1 MFQGFILL
9 EKKPRKWRYHMN
21 FIPSRDFSTKL
32 QTHHFHNLIR
42 RNNFHKTFQPYLSFT
57 PITNQCFRCK
67 LWVVLFL
74 KKRKLINKFVY
85 FEQVWWIDFQI
96 FIKVIESKYK
106 FNLCFY
112 FSFYMKSRKQKKK
125 KLKIYPFGLDFLHLL
140 FKKISN
146 SRIKRMLSKKDNLV
160 KILYFQRF

>member
-9 EKKPRKWRYHMN
+9 EKNKENEDIRW
-21 FIPSRDFSTKL
+21 ILSPSRDFSTKL

-106 FNLCFY
+106 FNLSFY

-125 KLKIYPFGLDFLHLL
+125 ELKIYPFGLDFLHLL
-140 FKKISN
+140 FKQISN
-146 SRIKRMLSKKDNLV
+146 SWIKRMLSKKDNLV